1 MPVPR
6 AVNNREGNMSPLESK
21 LSDHNRHEDSDM
33 AEAWEKDLKTN
44 YLKPIGI
51 HKEDINTSH

>member
-44 YLKPIGI
+44 YLKPI
-51 HKEDINTSH
+51 KRT